1 MKAFSIFGGLLIVL
15 GSLAIS
21 GSAGDC
27 DGKCGPGNDLS
38 TMLFIVF
45 WGLVSIGL
53 GSILVKLGLD
63 KEDVR

>member
-1 MKAFSIFGGLLIVL
+1 MKAFSFFGGVLIVL
-15 GSLAIS
+15 GVLAIA

-38 TMLFIVF
+38 TMLFIIF
-45 WGLVSIGL
+45 WAMVSIGL

-63 KEDVR
+63 NSGVR

>member
-1 MKAFSIFGGLLIVL
+1 MKAFSFFGGVLIVL
-15 GSLAIS
+15 GVLAIA

-38 TMLFIVF
+38 TMLFIIF
-45 WGLVSIGL
+45 WGMVSIGL

-63 KEDVR
+63 NSGVR